1 MVEPR
6 PTRDVSAAN
15 PLEKLSPREREIITM
30 VALGLSNQ
38 CIGEKLFIS
47 DKTVKNYV
55 TSIRRKLGLENR
67 IQVALYAIRCGLVD
81 PGINCPN

>member
-1 MVEPR
+1 
-6 PTRDVSAAN
+6 
-15 PLEKLSPREREIITM
+15 M

-38 CIGEKLFIS
+38 KIGEQLFIS

-67 IQVALYAIRCGLVD
+67 IQVALYAIRSDLVD
-81 PGINCPN
+81 LNSD

>member
-1 MVEPR
+1 MPQDR
-6 PTRDVSAAN
+6 PELDSSAALA
-15 PLEKLSPREREIITM
+15 LEKLSPREREIIGM

-38 CIGEKLFIS
+38 AIGEKLFIS

-55 TSIRRKLGLENR
+55 TSIRRKLGVENR

-81 PGINCPN
+81 PAVDQ